1 MVNDA
6 RRGLASVG
14 KTDDGCTR
22 FSLAQV
28 EIGVSTLGGAAQGS
42 VLGYGLGVMNKSLEA
57 QAATMPG
64 AKPPMAQGSFSGPP
78 KVLALNLAVFSA
90 VQQGLT
96 LAIKKYRGGVED
108 IQGSM
113 MAMFGAGSA
122 LSLVGAATGSP
133 SAAMG
138 GEAPKDAAGVATDAV
153 RTGALFALLNGAFMK
168 VGQMFSGKDA
178 TQDYLYAH
186 GTHMLTKLGLEKY
199 EKNFRKGLLTD
210 DTLMLLNDSALQE
223 VRIPPG
229 PRLKILNYVDAARAQ
244 AFRHQ
249 EQLSLAVPSQ
259 NAPDQPSP

>member
-1 MVNDA
+1 MGLS
-6 RRGLASVG
+6 RRPRRTMGDVG
-14 KTDDGCTR
+14 KTIAEKKDR
-22 FSLAQV
+22 FDAWLKAQSDAV
-28 EIGVSTLGGAAQGS
+28 QVIVTSAGGAAQGS

-57 QAATMPG
+57 QAANMPN
-64 AKPPMAQGSFSGPP
+64 KPPMASQGSFSGPP

-90 VQQGLT
+90 VQGGLT

-122 LSLVGAATGSP
+122 LSLVSAATG
-133 SAAMG
+133 AMG

-168 VGQMFSGKDA
+168 VGQMFSGKDS
-178 TQDYLYAH
+178 TQDHFYAH
-186 GTHMLTKLGLEKY
+186 ANNMLATLGLEKY

-210 DTLMLLNDSALQE
+210 DTLLLLNDSALQE

-229 PRLKILNYVDAARAQ
+229 PRLKILNYVDAARTQMARQ
-244 AFRHQ
+244 QQ

-259 NAPDQPSP
+259 N

>member
-1 MVNDA
+1 VI
-6 RRGLASVG
+6 R
-14 KTDDGCTR
+14 
-22 FSLAQV
+22 AQV
-28 EIGVSTLGGAAQGS
+28 EVGITAAGGAVQGS
-42 VLGYGLGVMNKSLEA
+42 ALGYGLGMMNKSLEA
-57 QAATMPG
+57 QAAAIPG

-122 LSLVGAATGSP
+122 LSLVGAATGS
-133 SAAMG
+133 STGAMG

-168 VGQMFSGKDA
+168 VGQMFSGKDS
-178 TQDYLYAH
+178 TQDYMYAH
-186 GTHMLTKLGLEKY
+186 GTYMLTTLGLEKY

-223 VRIPPG
+223 CRIPPG
-229 PRLKILNYVDAARAQ
+229 PRLKILNYVDAARANSLRQ
-244 AFRHQ
+244 Q
-249 EQLSLAVPSQ
+249 EALSLAVPSQ
-259 NAPDQPSP
+259 DAPTSQQ

>member
-1 MVNDA
+1 ME
-6 RRGLASVG
+6 RPR
-14 KTDDGCTR
+14 
-22 FSLAQV
+22 AQV
-28 EIGVSTLGGAAQGS
+28 QVGVTAAGGAAQGS

-57 QAATMPG
+57 QAANMPN
-64 AKPPMAQGSFSGPP
+64 KPPMAAQGSFSGPP

-90 VQQGLT
+90 VQGGLT

-122 LSLVGAATGSP
+122 LSLVSAATGSTTG
-133 SAAMG
+133 AMG

-168 VGQMFSGKDA
+168 VGQMFSGKDS
-178 TQDYLYAH
+178 TQDHFYAH
-186 GTHMLTKLGLEKY
+186 ANNMLATLGLEKY

-210 DTLMLLNDSALQE
+210 DTVLLLNDSALQE

-229 PRLKILNYVDAARAQ
+229 PRLKILNYVDAARTQMARQ
-244 AFRHQ
+244 QQ

-259 NAPDQPSP
+259 NDPRA